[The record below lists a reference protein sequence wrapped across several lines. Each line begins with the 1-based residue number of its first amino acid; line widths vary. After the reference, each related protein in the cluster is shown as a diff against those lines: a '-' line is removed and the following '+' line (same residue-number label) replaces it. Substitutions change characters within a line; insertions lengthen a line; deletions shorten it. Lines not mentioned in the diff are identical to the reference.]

1 MKKGKNLVAMVLCL
15 AMCYVPMQ
23 AAGYYESKRV
33 QYSGVNV
40 YYNGN
45 YQNSSSQ
52 AIVIDGVTYLPVKSL
67 ENMLGYNVEWNSATK
82 TININGS
89 NYSGATSNQ
98 AEIMAKNAEI
108 AALRKELQSLK
119 TEGVIA
125 NTSTSSSSTT
135 TTSGNDITSS
145 EISDTR
151 RELYNRFRDY
161 FSGVDFD
168 FELSLNSS
176 RIKVTVEIDNSSDLR
191 EFNRL
196 SRSRVKG
203 FLEEVCDFIRQRH
216 DDILISGVVEYTR
229 NWEDLYSFSY
239 SRNDSFSFSE
249 ESGYD
254 GYYNETDLIN
264 LVSRTSSVGIDGYD
278 YNISFSQTPRV
289 SVSENRE
296 EVYFSIYIN
305 ITDDMK
311 TAWNNHIGT
320 NNNSKLRSSM
330 RSIANEL
337 SRETGYEIYGEIYN
351 QATSEKIGTYDD
363 RYDEICT
370 NTVN

>member
-82 TININGS
+82 TIHINGS
-89 NYSGATSNQ
+89 NYNGAISNQ

-108 AALRKELQSLK
+108 AALRKELQSFK

-125 NTSTSSSSTT
+125 NTSSSSSSST

-151 RELYNRFRDY
+151 RELYNHYSDY
-161 FSGVDFD
+161 FSDIDFD
-168 FELSLNSS
+168 FTLSLSSS

-191 EFNRL
+191 KFNRL

-203 FLEEVCDFIRQRH
+203 FLEDVCDFIRERH

-229 NWEDLYSFSY
+229 NREDLYSFSY

-254 GYYNETDLIN
+254 GYYNETDLANI
-264 LVSRTSSVGIDGYD
+264 VKRTSSVRIDEYGYNV
-278 YNISFSQTPRV
+278 YIENSNV
-289 SVSENRE
+289 SISENYE
-296 EVYFSIYIN
+296 EVYFRIYIN
-305 ITDDMK
+305 ISEDMK
-311 TAWNNHIGT
+311 TAWNNNTGT
-320 NNNSKLRSSM
+320 NYNSDLRSSM

-351 QATSEKIGTYDD
+351 QVTSEKIGTYDD

>member
-45 YQNSSSQ
+45 YQGIGSQ
-52 AIVIDGVTYLPVKSL
+52 AVVIDGVTYLPVKAL

-89 NYSGATSNQ
+89 NYNGATSNQ

-191 EFNRL
+191 EFSRL

-216 DDILISGVVEYTR
+216 DDILISGIVEYTR
-229 NWEDLYSFSY
+229 NRDDLYSFSY
-239 SRNDSFSFSE
+239 SRNDNFSFSE
-249 ESGYD
+249 ESGND
-254 GYYNETDLIN
+254 RYYNETDLMNTFNRTGSVRIDDYGYNVNIQNRN
-264 LVSRTSSVGIDGYD
+264 L
-278 YNISFSQTPRV
+278 
-289 SVSENRE
+289 SVSDNQET
-296 EVYFSIYIN
+296 VHFSIYIN
-305 ITDDMK
+305 IPEDMK
-311 TAWNNHIGT
+311 TAWNNNTGT
-320 NNNSKLRSSM
+320 NYNSELRSSM

-337 SRETGYEIYGEIYN
+337 SRETDYEIYGEIYN
-351 QATSEKIGTYDD
+351 QATSEKIGTYDY
-363 RYDEICT
+363 RYDEIWLRS
-370 NTVN
+370 V